1 MLVPIYER
9 GWNRI
14 SGWFTLAHVCQK
26 WRRVVLASTSRLDLS
41 LVIIAENPGCMKT
54 VLTPRL
60 PPLPIRIDYEYGTLM
75 YNDIGRMDAALK
87 HRDRVRGIVFKGADE
102 HLEIIFKAMK
112 FPFPAL
118 DRLEIYHSCGD
129 LKLPPTF
136 LRGSA
141 PRLRRIILSPVLLAS
156 ISRLLSSA
164 TALVE
169 LSLNIDTIIGPSPAE
184 SLVAYLQAMP
194 CLRWFALTLR
204 KGYSL
209 AKIKAHPMKGE
220 TVVSLPRLT
229 FLHFSGRQAFLD
241 ALLARLAAP
250 SLQAFD
256 IELLDN
262 NMPPFCHLGRF
273 ITDIEAEYHAFRL
286 VSLSE
291 GSFCLSLVTLSEC
304 LEDPNPHFR
313 FYSRDIMQ
321 IAYALSPKLAAVE
334 ELLLDYPDKPWA
346 STPWR
351 SFLELFCS
359 IKILRLH
366 RRIAVNIGHSLPQKL
381 GEPEAVLPSLEEIE
395 LRSNFRSHVA
405 EDQRRSDLAAF
416 EPFLVTRQQAG
427 IPVKIFWSEVH
438 CYSRCKLYLDYL
450 NRISEWAFM
459 FWCDSSLRSP
469 GF

>member
-1 MLVPIYER
+1 MLVPAYER
-9 GWNRI
+9 GWNRR
-14 SGWFTLAHVCQK
+14 SGWFTLAHVCRK
-26 WRRVVLASTSRLDLS
+26 WRRIMLASTSRLDLS
-41 LVIIAENPGCMKT
+41 LVIIAKNPGHIKT
-54 VLTPRL
+54 IFTPRL
-60 PPLPIRIDYEYGTLM
+60 PPLPIRIDYEYGTST
-75 YNDIGRMDAALK
+75 YNDLGRMVAALK
-87 HRDRVRGIVFKGADE
+87 HRDRVRGIVFKGPDE
-102 HLEIIFKAMK
+102 HLEKLFKAMK
-112 FPFPAL
+112 FPFPTL
-118 DRLEIYHSCGD
+118 DRLEICHSCGD

-141 PRLRRIILSPVLLAS
+141 PRLRRLKLSTVLFAS

-184 SLVAYLQAMP
+184 SLVGYLQAMP

-204 KGYSL
+204 EGYSP
-209 AKIKAHPMKGE
+209 AKIQAHPMKGE
-220 TVVSLPRLT
+220 TVVPLPKLT
-229 FLHFSGRQAFLD
+229 FLHFCGHQAFLD
-241 ALLARLAAP
+241 ALLAGLAAP

-262 NMPPFCHLGRF
+262 NMPSFCHLGRF

-291 GSFCLSLVTLSEC
+291 GSFCLSLVTRSEC
-304 LEDPNPHFR
+304 LEDLNPHFR

-321 IAYALSPKLAAVE
+321 IANALSPKLAAVE
-334 ELLLDYPDKPWA
+334 ELLLDYVDKPCA

-366 RRIAVNIGHSLPQKL
+366 RRIAVNIAHSLPQGL

-395 LRSNFRSHVA
+395 LRYFRSHVA

-416 EPFLVTRQQAG
+416 EPFVVTRQQAG

-438 CYSRCKLYLDYL
+438 YYLRCKLYSDYL
-450 NRISEWAFM
+450 DRIGEWAFI
-459 FWCDSSLRSP
+459 FWCDSWLKSP